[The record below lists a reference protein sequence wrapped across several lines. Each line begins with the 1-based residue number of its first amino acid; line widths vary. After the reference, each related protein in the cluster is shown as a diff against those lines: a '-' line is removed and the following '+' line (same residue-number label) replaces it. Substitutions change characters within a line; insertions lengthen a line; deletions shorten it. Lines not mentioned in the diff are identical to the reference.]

1 MIGALVAGCNTPSE
15 NPKESDSG
23 PKGNEES
30 KNGGEQV
37 SDGYIRFYADMTG
50 DDINETIVVDPAA
63 AVDTFSEQKT
73 IWVIDGLTDEELWS
87 TTFGMGSPRKGG
99 VYLKFDYSSTGNNA
113 NIYFWETFISE
124 ELGAKMLYIL
134 GYEVFSKNEDYEI
147 VVADKYISSYEKE
160 FAIIDISNEI
170 TIVGGMNKFQE
181 GLSYIAQ
188 NFGMGDVIALIDTSR
203 NELIYSTPEVR
214 ETSDDLRFEL
224 EKGLVYSYKRSNK

>member
-63 AVDTFSEQKT
+63 AVDTSSEQKT

-99 VYLKFDYSSTGNNA
+99 VYLKFDYSSTGYNA

-124 ELGAKMLYIL
+124 ELGAKMLYLL
-134 GYEVFSKNEDYEI
+134 GYEVFSKNENGKI
-147 VVADKYISSYEKE
+147 VASDMYSSYERASVMINISTENMFIASKNKFE
-160 FAIIDISNEI
+160 PTRIDIEGHISNE
-170 TIVGGMNKFQE
+170 N
-181 GLSYIAQ
+181 
-188 NFGMGDVIALIDTSR
+188 VIALIDNSR
-203 NELIYSTPEVR
+203 DELVYSTPEARV
-214 ETSDDLRFEL
+214 TSKWLIAD
-224 EKGLVYSYKRSNK
+224 YKNGTVTISSRS